1 MIKYQDD
8 LPFITIPKGN
18 KKVDI
23 TMLFQKLSEHCG
35 HDVGIVCHTEAQCYA
50 CYALNCKD
58 CNEVIISTEDYD
70 LVRKDV

>member
-8 LPFITIPKGN
+8 LPLITISKGN
-18 KKVDI
+18 KKTDI

-35 HDVGIVCHTEAQCYA
+35 HDVEIVGRTEAQCGA
-50 CYALNCKD
+50 CYVLRCKD
-58 CNEVIISTEDYD
+58 CNEVIVSTEGHD